1 MFWFD
6 YMSDRV
12 IERVKEFAASLLPAM
27 GLELYDVHF
36 RREGHGW
43 VLRLVIDNPHGVS
56 LDDCSRVS
64 RETSDFLDVEDLI
77 EHAYNLEVS
86 SPGIERTLR
95 NIGECERF
103 SGGKVRVKLLCEHD
117 GQRVFIGDMLET
129 ADNAVTIK
137 SEDGKEYTFPW
148 DDIKKIRLTL

>member
-1 MFWFD
+1 
-6 YMSDRV
+6 MSEQV
-12 IERVKEFAASLLPAM
+12 IERVREFAVSLLPSM

-43 VLRLVIDNPHGVS
+43 VLRLVIDSPKGVT
-56 LDDCSRVS
+56 LDDCSLVS
-64 RETSDFLDVEDLI
+64 RETSDFLDIEDFV

-86 SPGIERTLR
+86 SPGMERTLR
-95 NIGECERF
+95 DIGECERF
-103 SGGKVRVKLLCEHD
+103 TGEKVRVKLSGEQG
-117 GQRVFIGDMLET
+117 GQRVFIGDLCGT

-148 DDIKKIRLTL
+148 DEIKKIRLTL